1 MFMSAFTALLSSPSI
16 DRFCNS
22 KVDIV
27 LEGGLPVLIEMMHSA
42 DVETAHQGT
51 GVVANLAEVV
61 ENQGKMVE
69 SGEKMHKC
77 EHANVIILEIIQH
90 HVRYSSALRIT
101 VVLSLRMHTS
111 VSEQCIRP
119 FPCSW
124 AIFSLVYTLPF
135 SSARRYPLSGGLQ
148 HLKFVMRN
156 KSVDVQREAVRGVAN
171 ISAEYAYTA
180 VIAGAGAIMPL
191 VAMLSSP
198 DFLCQR

>member
-1 MFMSAFTALLSSPSI
+1 
-16 DRFCNS
+16 S

-69 SGEKMHKC
+69 SG
-77 EHANVIILEIIQH
+77 V
-90 HVRYSSALRIT
+90 
-101 VVLSLRMHTS
+101 
-111 VSEQCIRP
+111 
-119 FPCSW
+119 
-124 AIFSLVYTLPF
+124 
-135 SSARRYPLSGGLQ
+135 LQ
-148 HLKFVMRN
+148 HLKFVMRS